1 MDRLDELAI
10 FVAIIDSGSLAGAAR
25 QLRRSRPAVTRA
37 LAALEERAGA
47 RLIARTT
54 RQLMPTEA
62 GRELAASA
70 RNILAEYDASLSGVT
85 AAPMR
90 GLIRITAPTAFG
102 RRHVTPIV
110 AEFLD
115 LHPEIQ
121 IELVQ
126 ADRNLDLIEE
136 GLHLAVRIGA
146 LPSSR
151 LVARKVG
158 EVRRELV
165 AAPAYL
171 ERRGTPRRPADLAG
185 HDTIA
190 SIAAGQTML
199 WRFAGGGRQSTVTVT
214 PRLIVND
221 IESALIAARSGRGLA
236 RALSY
241 QVAPDLDAGTL
252 VRVMRDWEPP
262 ASPVQLVVPSGQH
275 LQPKVRAFLDYAAA
289 RLQQLAVIRPEAAG
303 G

>member
-1 MDRLDELAI
+1 MIVDRLDELAI
-10 FVAIIDSGSLAGAAR
+10 FVSIIDTGSLAGAAR

-37 LAALEERAGA
+37 LAALEERAGV

-54 RQLMPTEA
+54 RQLMATEA

-70 RNILAEYDASLSGVT
+70 RNILAEYEASLSGVT

-90 GLIRITAPTAFG
+90 GLIRITAPLAFG
-102 RRHVTPIV
+102 RRHVTPVV
-110 AEFLD
+110 ADFLD

-121 IELVQ
+121 IELVL

-146 LPSSR
+146 LPNSR

-158 EVRRELV
+158 EVRRVLV

-171 ERRGTPRRPADLAG
+171 ERRGMPMRPADLVD

-199 WRFAGGGRQSTVTVT
+199 WRFAGGARSATVTVT
-214 PRLIVND
+214 PRLIVN
-221 IESALIAARSGRGLA
+221 EVEAALIAARSGRGIA

-241 QVAPDLDAGTL
+241 QVAPDLEAGTL
-252 VRVMRDWEPP
+252 VRVMREWEPP
-262 ASPVQLVVPSGQH
+262 AAPVQLVVPSGQH

-289 RLQQLAVIRPEAAG
+289 QLQQLPVIRSER
-303 G
+303 

>member
-10 FVAIIDSGSLAGAAR
+10 FVAIIDTGSLAGAAR

-37 LAALEERAGA
+37 LAALEERAGV

-54 RQLMPTEA
+54 RQLMATEA
-62 GRELAASA
+62 GREFAASA
-70 RNILAEYDASLSGVT
+70 RSILAEYEASLSGVT

-90 GLIRITAPTAFG
+90 GLIRITAPLAFG
-102 RRHVTPIV
+102 RRHVTPVV

-121 IELVQ
+121 IELVL

-146 LPSSR
+146 LPNSR

-158 EVRRELV
+158 EVRRVLV

-171 ERRGTPRRPADLAG
+171 ERRGTPMRPADLVD

-199 WRFAGGGRQSTVTVT
+199 WRFAGGASATVTVT
-214 PRLIVND
+214 PRLIVNEV
-221 IESALIAARSGRGLA
+221 ESALIAARSGRGIA

-241 QVAPDLDAGTL
+241 QVAPDLEAGML
-252 VRVMRDWEPP
+252 VRVMREREPP
-262 ASPVQLVVPSGQH
+262 AAPVQLVVPSGQH

-289 RLQQLAVIRPEAAG
+289 QLQQLPVIRPEA
-303 G
+303 

>member
-62 GRELAASA
+62 GRALAASA
-70 RNILAEYDASLSGVT
+70 RTILAEYEASLSGVT
-85 AAPMR
+85 DTPMR

-102 RRHVTPIV
+102 RRHVTPV
-110 AEFLD
+110 VVEFLD

-158 EVRRELV
+158 EVRRVLV

-199 WRFAGGGRQSTVTVT
+199 WRFAGGGRQSTVAVT

-221 IESALIAARSGRGLA
+221 IESALIAARAGRGLA

-241 QVAPDLDAGTL
+241 QAVPDLDAGTL

-262 ASPVQLVVPSGQH
+262 ASPVQLVVPGGQH
-275 LQPKVRAFLDYAAA
+275 LQPKVRAFLDHAAA
-289 RLQQLAVIRPEAAG
+289 RLQQLPVIRPES
-303 G
+303 

>member
-1 MDRLDELAI
+1 MIVDRLDELAI
-10 FVAIIDSGSLAGAAR
+10 FVAIIDTGSLAGAAR

-37 LAALEERAGA
+37 LAALEERAGV

-54 RQLMPTEA
+54 RQLMATEA
-62 GRELAASA
+62 GREFAASA

-102 RRHVTPIV
+102 RRHVTPVV

-121 IELVQ
+121 IELVL

-146 LPSSR
+146 LPNSR

-158 EVRRELV
+158 EVRRVLV

-171 ERRGTPRRPADLAG
+171 ERRGTPTRPDDLAG
-185 HDTIA
+185 HDTIV
-190 SIAAGQTML
+190 SIAAGQSML
-199 WRFAGGGRQSTVTVT
+199 WRFGGGARQSTVQIA
-214 PRLIVND
+214 PRLIVNE
-221 IESALIAARSGRGLA
+221 IESVLIATRAGRGLA

-241 QVAPDLDAGTL
+241 QAAPDVEAGTL

-275 LQPKVRAFLDYAAA
+275 LQLKVRAFLDHAAD
-289 RLQQLAVIRPEAAG
+289 RLQQLPVIRPEH
-303 G
+303 